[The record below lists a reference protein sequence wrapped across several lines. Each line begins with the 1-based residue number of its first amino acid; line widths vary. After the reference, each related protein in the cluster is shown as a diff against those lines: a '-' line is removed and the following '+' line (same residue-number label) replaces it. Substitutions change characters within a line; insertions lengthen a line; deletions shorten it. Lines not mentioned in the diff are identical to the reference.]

1 MINKFSLLS
10 TRAEHLREFLQFGR
24 LQALG
29 ELTRCYVLSDNISP
43 LRLTKVGFSESDLA
57 FVLEQLG
64 IEKDQYELIS
74 FPNSNTI
81 TLFTKKL
88 SSGLLLSVRCEDL
101 KNPSIREPLQVL
113 SELVKSYIITKSGNE
128 LILKKNFSK
137 TSIDVVLK
145 ELNIDKCVPSVFP
158 NSTTTSLYFFY

>member
-113 SELVKSYIITKSGNE
+113 S
-128 LILKKNFSK
+128 
-137 TSIDVVLK
+137 
-145 ELNIDKCVPSVFP
+145 
-158 NSTTTSLYFFY
+158 

>member
-29 ELTRCYVLSDNISP
+29 ELTRCYVLSEDVSS
-43 LRLTKVGFSESDLA
+43 LRLTKTGFSENDLA
-57 FVLEQLG
+57 VVLEQLG

-88 SSGLLLSVRCEDL
+88 SSALLLSVRCEDL
-101 KNPSIREPLQVL
+101 KNRSIREPLQVL
-113 SELVKSYIITKSGNE
+113 SELVKSYIITKSDNE

-137 TSIDVVLK
+137 TSVDVVLK
-145 ELNIDKCVPSVFP
+145 QLNIDKCIPSVFP
-158 NSTTTSLYFFY
+158 NSTTTSLYF